1 MKIFGDFVVIEL
13 SSIKNSPIALQNNQ
27 NSNKSAIIPRENNNY
42 IPENNNFVLPREN
55 NNLVMPR

>member
-1 MKIFGDFVVIEL
+1 MIEL